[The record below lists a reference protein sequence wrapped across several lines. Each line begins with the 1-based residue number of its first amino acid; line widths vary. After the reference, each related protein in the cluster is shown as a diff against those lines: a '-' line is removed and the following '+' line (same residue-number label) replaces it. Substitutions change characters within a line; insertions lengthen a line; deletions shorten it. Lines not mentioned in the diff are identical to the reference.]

1 MTRREALKLLL
12 LGNLAAPLFS
22 FSPADAAP
30 PSYARYCSGRLNIYN
45 LHTCEHLSVQYMDRF
60 GRLNRKAIA
69 KLQHIFRCH
78 HTNQVHPISPRLYM
92 LLDAVRSRVG
102 APLDRPY
109 LLVSGYR
116 SKAYNRL
123 LRENGH
129 GVALKSYHLKGM
141 AADIRMDG
149 VPLEDIRRVAATFNA
164 GGIGT
169 YPEFIHLDVGPVRS
183 W

>member
-12 LGNLAAPLFS
+12 LGNLAAPLVS
-22 FSPADAAP
+22 FSLANAAP
-30 PSYARYCSGRLNIYN
+30 PSYARYCSGRLNVYN
-45 LHTCEHLSVQYMDRF
+45 LHTCEHLSVQYMDRS
-60 GRLNRKAIA
+60 GRFNRKALA
-69 KLQHIFRCH
+69 KLHHIFRCH

-102 APLDRPY
+102 ALDRPY

-123 LRENGH
+123 LRDNGH
-129 GVALKSYHLKGM
+129 GVARKSYHLKGM

-149 VPLEDIRRVAATFNA
+149 VHLEDIRRVAAAFNA